1 MGIKNVIDL
10 IPLIQG
16 ELVDSRYEIH
26 EIIVK
31 RVLSKKQKNDI
42 INIDELKEEILD
54 EFNFGD
60 FPDELL
66 YKILDNLVSVDYLRF
81 HNNDYEL
88 INIVEYK
95 NIDFV
100 INECYKEF
108 VDFFKAEY
116 KNFDP
121 FIHKNFKV
129 SFEEC
134 LYVIVG
140 VFSEQEDFYNNQI
153 EALNQNLIENDLI
166 KIANNNGINSP
177 KQFVSVFF
185 NYLNSGTEK
194 ITDFI
199 YISYRVAITYDLLR
213 KGSILSQKSCDIG
226 KGGILILDTNSII
239 SLICRTDSR
248 HKLITSTIQLSQKLK
263 CDVCYTEKT
272 KLEYNRLL
280 KGADGQMRSNRFAK
294 GKYIA
299 DNQLINDFVRQKGGM
314 WGDYYAEISDI
325 ELYLRLKYEI
335 NLAEYDNLI
344 QDEKFSEYIKGIY
357 PSVLQ
362 LLQKERQKD
371 AIEHDIYLFSLS
383 IHLRNNEPNMVFNC
397 PWILSFDNA
406 LNFVNKLL
414 VERFELPY
422 GYVLHPRYWLDTLLT
437 FSNIQLDEANKKD
450 IVNAILC
457 HMIIPEKMTLNLDQY
472 AKLISNK
479 LGLTEENEELI
490 KRIITISPLKR
501 NLDLALE
508 SNNAEGVSKITSE
521 IFIDSDLID
530 KVISEGKIK
539 EENVKLKDQL
549 KKASEKYRI
558 EKAKNY
564 LLEEVVT
571 RKFAEPKIII
581 DNVDPNISKM
591 IEVLM
596 DRLELIDHQF
606 FEQNQIQK
614 LESGRISKENAI
626 STLKNI
632 AKILRQGKDFAQEI
646 KDLTQ
651 YVPTIIGLLN
661 S

>member
-1 MGIKNVIDL
+1 
-10 IPLIQG
+10 
-16 ELVDSRYEIH
+16 
-26 EIIVK
+26 
-31 RVLSKKQKNDI
+31 
-42 INIDELKEEILD
+42 
-54 EFNFGD
+54 
-60 FPDELL
+60 
-66 YKILDNLVSVDYLRF
+66 
-81 HNNDYEL
+81 
-88 INIVEYK
+88 
-95 NIDFV
+95 
-100 INECYKEF
+100 
-108 VDFFKAEY
+108 
-116 KNFDP
+116 
-121 FIHKNFKV
+121 
-129 SFEEC
+129 
-134 LYVIVG
+134 
-140 VFSEQEDFYNNQI
+140 
-153 EALNQNLIENDLI
+153 
-166 KIANNNGINSP
+166 
-177 KQFVSVFF
+177 
-185 NYLNSGTEK
+185 
-194 ITDFI
+194 
-199 YISYRVAITYDLLR
+199 
-213 KGSILSQKSCDIG
+213 
-226 KGGILILDTNSII
+226 
-239 SLICRTDSR
+239 
-248 HKLITSTIQLSQKLK
+248 
-263 CDVCYTEKT
+263 
-272 KLEYNRLL
+272 
-280 KGADGQMRSNRFAK
+280 MRSNRFAK

>member
-1 MGIKNVIDL
+1 MGMKNVIDL

-42 INIDELKEEILD
+42 INIDELNKEILD
-54 EFNFGD
+54 EFNFRD
-60 FPDELL
+60 FPNELL
-66 YKILDNLVSVDYLRF
+66 SKILESLVNTNYLRF
-81 HNNDYEL
+81 TNNNYEL
-88 INIVEYK
+88 INKVEYK
-95 NIDFV
+95 NIDLI
-100 INECYKEF
+100 INECYMDFIKF
-108 VDFFKAEY
+108 VKVKY
-116 KNFDP
+116 KNFDS
-121 FIHKNFKV
+121 FIHKNFKS

-134 LYVIVG
+134 LYEIVD

-153 EALNQNLIENDLI
+153 ETLNQNLIEDDLI

-213 KGSILSQKSCDIG
+213 KGSILSQESCDIG

-239 SLICRTDSR
+239 SLICRTDPR
-248 HKLITSTIQLSQKLK
+248 HKLITSTIQLSKKLK

-272 KLEYNRLL
+272 KLEYNGLL
-280 KGADGQMRSNRFAK
+280 KGADSQMKLNSLVK

-299 DNQLINDFVRQKGGM
+299 DNQLIKDFVRQERGT
-314 WGDYYAEISDI
+314 WGDYYTEISDI

-335 NLAEYDNLI
+335 NLAEYDNLVP
-344 QDEKFSEYIKGIY
+344 DEKFMEYIEGIY

-362 LLQKERQKD
+362 LLQKERFKY

-383 IHLRNNEPNMVFNC
+383 IHLRNNEPNMAFNC
-397 PWILSFDNA
+397 PWILSFDKA

-457 HMIIPEKMTLNLDQY
+457 HMIIPEKITLNLDQY
-472 AKLISNK
+472 AKLIANK
-479 LGLTEENEELI
+479 IGLTEEDEELI
-490 KRIITISPLKR
+490 KHIFTISPLKR

-508 SNNAEGVSKITSE
+508 SNDAESASKITSE
-521 IFIDSDLID
+521 ILVDSDLID
-530 KVISEGKIK
+530 KAISERKVK
-539 EENVKLKDQL
+539 EENVRLKEQL

-558 EKAKNY
+558 EKAKSF

-571 RKFAEPKIII
+571 KQFAEPKIII
-581 DNVDPNISKM
+581 DNIDPNISKM

-614 LESGRISKENAI
+614 IESGRISKENAI

-632 AKILRQGKDFAQEI
+632 GKTLNKGKNFAQEI
-646 KDLTQ
+646 KDLIQ
-651 YVPTIIGLLN
+651 HIPTIIGLLN